1 MTQCENADKAGADD
15 VFRLLLAAGVADPS
29 LPSSSPSAPAG
40 GSGDSSV
47 DAPFVKCPTPDI
59 RARLAAILSA
69 FQSDAWRLDAVPIV
83 ALPPVVGATKAATA
97 AAANAVAVSS
107 AAAAPAAA
115 ASSSSRPPAPALTA
129 SSTANTGSSAQLP
142 NDDTLL
148 AWQRAQAE
156 KSAFQ
161 AEMARARM
169 MAGGGGAGG
178 AGSLASSGGSAMK
191 NDPKALLRAEQ
202 MFAKLRAVAERV
214 EALAA
219 AWEVAQSKT
228 QQQKQQQQSR
238 GQSIDDDDDDDEAE
252 ADGRELVSEETKFIQ
267 LLGEAEP
274 LLEAGELFALVFDF
288 LSTELFSFS
297 MFH

>member
-29 LPSSSPSAPAG
+29 LPSSSPSALAG
-40 GSGDSSV
+40 GSGDNSV
-47 DAPFVKCPTPDI
+47 DAPMGKCPTPDI

-83 ALPPVVGATKAATA
+83 ALPPVVVAAKAATA
-97 AAANAVAVSS
+97 NAAAASS
-107 AAAAPAAA
+107 AAATAA

-169 MAGGGGAGG
+169 MVGGGAGAGG

-219 AWEVAQSKT
+219 AWEVAQSKS
-228 QQQKQQQQSR
+228 QQQRQQQQSR

-252 ADGRELVSEETKFIQ
+252 AEGRELVGEETKFIQ

-274 LLEAGELFALVFDF
+274 LLEAGVLFARVFGF

-297 MFH
+297 LFH